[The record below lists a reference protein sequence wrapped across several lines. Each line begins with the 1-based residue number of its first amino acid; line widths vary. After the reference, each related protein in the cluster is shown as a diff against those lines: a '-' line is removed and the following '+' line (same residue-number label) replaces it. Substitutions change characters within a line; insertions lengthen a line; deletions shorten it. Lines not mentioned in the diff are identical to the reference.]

1 MSNNNFELD
10 INLDDFN
17 TLLSITY
24 KTKEEIED
32 LIKFCNAYYDW
43 KTRNNGIQYDHMVMQ
58 NNLTKITPYLKIFI
72 ELYKNLKIANNY
84 LKNTLNNQ
92 AYSLPKIE
100 NNLLNLNQEES
111 EKLSNKLNNLNL
123 IINVNTSSEVYDS
136 IINYTYLALNLNLSI
151 IKENKT
157 LGEEIEKKKN
167 KLN

>member
-1 MSNNNFELD
+1 VHN
-10 INLDDFN
+10 
-17 TLLSITY
+17 
-24 KTKEEIED
+24 
-32 LIKFCNAYYDW
+32 DW
-43 KTRNNGIQYDHMVMQ
+43 TTRNNKIQYDHMVIQ
-58 NNLTKITPYLKIFI
+58 NNLTNIIPYLKIFI

-123 IINVNTSSEVYDS
+123 IINFNITSEVYDS
-136 IINYTYLALNLNLSI
+136 IVNYTYLALNLNLSI

-157 LGEEIEKKKN
+157 LGEEIEKRRINSTDKN
-167 KLN
+167 LKLIRRT